1 LLHAPDRW
9 IFGHLFRSASLP
21 PLDGTPPLQGILTMN
36 ILSKRGFPGKIS
48 LDLAAQRDETDETID
63 GAGAKNI

>member
-1 LLHAPDRW
+1 
-9 IFGHLFRSASLP
+9 
-21 PLDGTPPLQGILTMN
+21 MN